1 MIAKVNLNITKQRSI
16 TMELVISSKENLKEI
31 ISEQLKEVI
40 HNSKPQPIKSED
52 GTVLLTVKEAA
63 DFLHVTPT
71 TIHIWKAQGRI
82 SFKKIGRRTL
92 FDKNELL
99 KSLTN
104 IQMPKRK

>member
-1 MIAKVNLNITKQRSI
+1 
-16 TMELVISSKENLKEI
+16 MELIISSKENLKEI

-40 HNSKPQPIKSED
+40 HNSKPQRVKSEE
-52 GTVLLTVKEAA
+52 GTILLSVREAA
-63 DFLHVTPT
+63 DLLHVTPT

-104 IQMPKRK
+104 VQMPKAR